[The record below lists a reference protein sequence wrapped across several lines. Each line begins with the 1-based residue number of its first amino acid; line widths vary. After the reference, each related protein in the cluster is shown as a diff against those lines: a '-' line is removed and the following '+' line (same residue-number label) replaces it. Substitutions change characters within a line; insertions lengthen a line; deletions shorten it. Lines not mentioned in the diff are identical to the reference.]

1 MRVLLDACVLYPTML
16 REILLGA
23 AKRGL
28 FTPLWSPRLLE
39 EWRRAAARA
48 GPRVAAQ
55 ATTEIALLEAAWPGS
70 LVRLPQGSGTG
81 LWLPDPDD
89 IHVLAAALAGRAD
102 AILTVNVRDFPTR
115 VMADHGLARLVPD
128 PFLRALW
135 AEAPDAVAGAVADAH
150 GRAETIAGNALALHP
165 LLKRAGLPRLA
176 RALSAPG

>member
-1 MRVLLDACVLYPTML
+1 MRVLLDACVLYPTIL

-23 AKRGL
+23 AERGL

-48 GPRVAAQ
+48 GPHVAAQ
-55 ATTEIALLEAAWPGS
+55 ATTEIALLEASWPGS
-70 LVRLPQGSGTG
+70 LVHLPEGSGAG

-89 IHVLAAALAGRAD
+89 VHVLAAAVAGRAD
-102 AILTVNVRDFPTR
+102 ALLTANSRDFPSR
-115 VMADHGLARLVPD
+115 VLADHGLARLSPD

-135 AEAPDAVAGAVADAH
+135 AEAPEAVAGAVADAH
-150 GRAETIAGNALALHP
+150 RRAEVISGSQLPLRP